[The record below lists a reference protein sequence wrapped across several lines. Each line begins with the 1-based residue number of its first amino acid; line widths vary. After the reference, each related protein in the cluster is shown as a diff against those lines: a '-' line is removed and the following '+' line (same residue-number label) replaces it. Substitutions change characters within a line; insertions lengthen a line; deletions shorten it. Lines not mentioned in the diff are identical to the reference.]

1 MMFALLIVPL
11 FYIFLFFPALA
22 RNSRHDQRLTQ
33 RQLQADIE
41 RREALEFRNTSM
53 KPATASSEPL
63 TKRDGTKY
71 VFMHHIVGNTYPY
84 VYNDWLNDVKQIS
97 AMGVDAVA
105 LNIGSD
111 VWQWDRVV
119 DAYNAAAASGTGLKM
134 FISFDYTSFVCDNGY
149 ATTNWTN
156 YFAKYSA
163 QFTVNSKPMIST
175 YGGGYDCLGVD
186 NWKAVKANTN
196 GYLMPFFWD
205 SENTFKT
212 DWAFLDSWYCWG
224 CAWPQGDW
232 DKNTT
237 DDQYYIQQLGAGR
250 YATTVSGW
258 FFTHLSSKNFYLR
271 GDDWLLINRWDEL
284 FQLRDQLTFVEM
296 VTWNDY
302 GESDYFGPF
311 EGAQPAGTYW
321 AQNYPHTAWI
331 SLSQYY
337 ITAYKTGAYPTITQD
352 VVYWWSR
359 PHPALATA
367 TGDSL
372 GRPTGYNWSDDYL
385 WAAAFCTSTCT
396 VTLTLGGSTQTFSNL
411 PYGVNKLKLPL
422 AVGTVGIKMVKGS
435 TTVINASPTGF
446 SVVATPSQYNYNVF
460 VGAETA
466 SIAVIGTSSTS
477 TSTMTSTSASVT
489 ATSTSTSFTSVG
501 CVAEGTTGTRRALT
515 SANYTDS
522 AMTPAKCQSFCASYT
537 YAGTEYSTQCYC
549 GNTITNNGATG
560 AVVASS
566 NCNSKC
572 GGDSSQS
579 CGGSYYLNLYSK
591 SVSSSSSTKAT
602 STSTS
607 TSSSASSTSSS
618 FSSVGCI
625 AEGTTGTRRALTG
638 ANYTDSAMT
647 PAKCQSFCASYT
659 YAGTEYSTQCY
670 CGNSLTNNGAT
681 GTIVASSNCND
692 KCGGDSSQTCG
703 GSYYLNLY
711 SKSGVTSSS
720 STTSSTSTT
729 TTTKTT
735 SSTTSTSASASS
747 TSSSTS
753 FSYVGCVAEGTT
765 GTRRALTGASY
776 TDSAMTPA
784 KCETLCAGYTYAGTE
799 YSTQCYCG
807 NTITNNGATGSVVAS
822 SNCNYK
828 CAGDSSQA
836 CGGSYYLSLYSKA
849 SSNSPITTSTSS
861 TATSASTASA
871 ASSTSTSTSFS
882 AVGCVAEGT
891 TGSRYALTGAN
902 YRDSAMTTE
911 KCQSLCAGYTYAG
924 TEYSSECFCGNTVTN
939 NGATGSV
946 VDSSNCNYKCAG
958 NSAESCGGSW
968 YLNLYKQ

>member
-1 MMFALLIVPL
+1 MLALSNFPL
-11 FYIFLFFPALA
+11 FHIFFLLPALA
-22 RNSRHDQRLTQ
+22 RNIRRDPGIALRQDQDDFQ
-33 RQLQADIE
+33 RKGIIDLSLQRDT
-41 RREALEFRNTSM
+41 FS
-53 KPATASSEPL
+53 PEPL

-71 VFMHHIVGNTYPY
+71 VFMHHVRMVSVRLRSFFLNLQIADKSPLPAQTRKFVAISSLNAAHSCCTRRYPY
-84 VYNDWLNDVKQIS
+84 VYNNWLNDVQQIS

-111 VWQWDRVV
+111 TWQWDRVV

-156 YFAKYSA
+156 YFAKYPA
-163 QFTVNSKPMIST
+163 QFTVNGKPMIST
-175 YGGGYDCLGVD
+175 YGGGYDCLGVA
-186 NWKAVKANTN
+186 NWKTVKANTN

-250 YATTVSGW
+250 YATTISGW

-271 GDDWLLINRWDEL
+271 GDDWLIINRWDEL

-331 SLSQYY
+331 SLSKYY

-372 GRPTGYNWSDDYL
+372 GRPNGYNWADDYL
-385 WAAAFCTSTCT
+385 WAAAFCSSTCT
-396 VTLTLGGSTQTFSNL
+396 VTLTLGSSTQTFSNL
-411 PYGVNKLKLPL
+411 ASGVNKLKLPL

-466 SIAVIGTSSTS
+466 TIAVTGTSSSISTSTTSSTS
-477 TSTMTSTSASVT
+477 AT
-489 ATSTSTSFTSVG
+489 ATSSSTPFTSVG

-515 SANYTDS
+515 GANYTNS

-549 GNTITNNGATG
+549 GNSITNNGATG
-560 AVVASS
+560 TVVASS

-591 SVSSSSSTKAT
+591 S
-602 STSTS
+602 
-607 TSSSASSTSSS
+607 
-618 FSSVGCI
+618 
-625 AEGTTGTRRALTG
+625 
-638 ANYTDSAMT
+638 
-647 PAKCQSFCASYT
+647 
-659 YAGTEYSTQCY
+659 
-670 CGNSLTNNGAT
+670 
-681 GTIVASSNCND
+681 
-692 KCGGDSSQTCG
+692 
-703 GSYYLNLY
+703 GS
-711 SKSGVTSSS
+711 SSS
-720 STTSSTSTT
+720 STTSIASITSSTSINR
-729 TTTKTT
+729 
-735 SSTTSTSASASS
+735 STTSTSTSRSTTSTSTSISSSTTKSS
-747 TSSSTS
+747 TSSTSTSSTAPSASAS

-765 GTRRALTGASY
+765 GTRRALTGANY
-776 TDSAMTPA
+776 TVSSMTPA
-784 KCETLCAGYTYAGTE
+784 KCQTFCAGYVYSGTE
-799 YSTQCYCG
+799 Y
-807 NTITNNGATGSVVAS
+807 
-822 SNCNYK
+822 
-828 CAGDSSQA
+828 
-836 CGGSYYLSLYSKA
+836 
-849 SSNSPITTSTSS
+849 
-861 TATSASTASA
+861 
-871 ASSTSTSTSFS
+871 
-882 AVGCVAEGT
+882 
-891 TGSRYALTGAN
+891 R
-902 YRDSAMTTE
+902 
-911 KCQSLCAGYTYAG
+911 
-924 TEYSSECFCGNTVTN
+924 
-939 NGATGSV
+939 
-946 VDSSNCNYKCAG
+946 
-958 NSAESCGGSW
+958 
-968 YLNLYKQ
+968 

>member
-1 MMFALLIVPL
+1 MLALSDFAV
-11 FYIFLFFPALA
+11 FHIFLLLPALA
-22 RNSRHDQRLTQ
+22 RNLRFDPR
-33 RQLQADIE
+33 I
-41 RREALEFRNTSM
+41 
-53 KPATASSEPL
+53 ASSQVQDGFQHKVVTELPLQRDTFSPEPL

-71 VFMHHIVGNTYPY
+71 VFMHHTRKLVLDFYLNVAHFWCTRRYPY
-84 VYNDWLNDVKQIS
+84 VYNNWLSDVQQIS
-97 AMGVDAVA
+97 TMGVDAVA

-111 VWQWDRVV
+111 TWQWDRVV

-156 YFAKYSA
+156 YFAKYPA
-163 QFTVNSKPMIST
+163 QFAVNGKPMIST
-175 YGGGYDCLGVD
+175 YGGGYDCLGVA
-186 NWKAVKANTN
+186 NWKTVKANTN

-271 GDDWLLINRWDEL
+271 GDDWLIINRWDEL

-302 GESDYFGPF
+302 GESDYSGPF

-331 SLSQYY
+331 SLSKYY

-372 GRPTGYNWSDDYL
+372 GRPNGYNWADDYL
-385 WAAAFCTSTCT
+385 WAAAFCSSTCT
-396 VTLTLGGSTQTFSNL
+396 VTLTLGSSTQTFSNL
-411 PYGVNKLKLPL
+411 AYGVNKLKLPL

-466 SIAVIGTSSTS
+466 TIAVTGTSSSILTSTTSSTS
-477 TSTMTSTSASVT
+477 AT
-489 ATSTSTSFTSVG
+489 ATSSSTLFTSVG

-515 SANYTDS
+515 GANYTNS

-549 GNTITNNGATG
+549 GNSITNNGATG
-560 AVVASS
+560 SVVASS

-591 SVSSSSSTKAT
+591 S
-602 STSTS
+602 
-607 TSSSASSTSSS
+607 
-618 FSSVGCI
+618 
-625 AEGTTGTRRALTG
+625 
-638 ANYTDSAMT
+638 
-647 PAKCQSFCASYT
+647 
-659 YAGTEYSTQCY
+659 
-670 CGNSLTNNGAT
+670 
-681 GTIVASSNCND
+681 
-692 KCGGDSSQTCG
+692 
-703 GSYYLNLY
+703 GS
-711 SKSGVTSSS
+711 SSS
-720 STTSSTSTT
+720 STTSIASITSSTSSS
-729 TTTKTT
+729 K
-735 SSTTSTSASASS
+735 STTSTSISTSPSTTKSS
-747 TSSSTS
+747 TSTTSTSSTSPSASAS

-765 GTRRALTGASY
+765 GTRRALTGANY
-776 TDSAMTPA
+776 TASSMTPA
-784 KCETLCAGYTYAGTE
+784 KCQTFCAGYVYSGTE
-799 YSTQCYCG
+799 Y
-807 NTITNNGATGSVVAS
+807 
-822 SNCNYK
+822 
-828 CAGDSSQA
+828 
-836 CGGSYYLSLYSKA
+836 
-849 SSNSPITTSTSS
+849 
-861 TATSASTASA
+861 
-871 ASSTSTSTSFS
+871 
-882 AVGCVAEGT
+882 
-891 TGSRYALTGAN
+891 R
-902 YRDSAMTTE
+902 
-911 KCQSLCAGYTYAG
+911 
-924 TEYSSECFCGNTVTN
+924 
-939 NGATGSV
+939 
-946 VDSSNCNYKCAG
+946 
-958 NSAESCGGSW
+958 
-968 YLNLYKQ
+968 